1 MIPCDES
8 EMASE
13 DSLDLIA
20 EANQSSLVNACMG
33 ALESSLGY
41 MVRTYLKTEQIYRK
55 FRDV

>member
-13 DSLDLIA
+13 GSLDLIS

-33 ALESSLGY
+33 ALEYSLGY